1 MIVPKSSAGRVDSST
16 VKQAT
21 ATSAGSDTAAPA
33 KRRSFGDAPL
43 SYKVSLL
50 IGAAA
55 VWGGVVGLVAGHLT
69 TPVWY
74 AFLGVLVVT
83 WLLLFSARLAVW
95 QPIERLVDQAT
106 RMTRPADPLP
116 ARDLPLH
123 RHDEVGALARALQ
136 RLNDAAARTSIEA
149 RHLRR
154 TLDDRVEKATR
165 QATQQ
170 LSQMAYRDS
179 MTQLGN
185 RRFLDAHLEPL
196 VKSCRDSRTDL
207 VGIVIDV
214 DHFKQVNDTLGHQA
228 GDELI
233 IFVSELIRG
242 LVRSGDYAVRLG
254 GDEFVILLPGV
265 TPRRGTMLCE
275 QLRDL
280 FASQVR
286 TLMPDQ
292 PDLGLSIGIASLQ
305 MDNAR
310 TGRQLLEAADNRL
323 YMAKRQG
330 KGRVVSG

>member
-1 MIVPKSSAGRVDSST
+1 MIVPKSPAGRVDSRT

-33 KRRSFGDAPL
+33 KRRGFGDAPL
-43 SYKVSLL
+43 SHKVSLL

-55 VWGGVVGLVAGHLT
+55 VWGTVVGLVAVHLS

-83 WLLLFSARLAVW
+83 WLLLFSARLTVW
-95 QPIERLVDQAT
+95 QPIERLVDQTT

-116 ARDLPLH
+116 ARDLPLG
-123 RHDEVGALARALQ
+123 RHDEVGALARAIQ

-149 RHLRR
+149 RQLRR

-170 LSQMAYRDS
+170 LSEMAYRDS
-179 MTQLGN
+179 MTQLAN
-185 RRFLDAHLEPL
+185 RRFLDTHLEPL

-265 TPRRGTMLCE
+265 TPRRGTMLSE

-323 YMAKRQG
+323 YKAKRQG